1 MIFTINC
8 NSSGDLSIYLGV
20 QSLELYTI
28 SMIALLELVMLVN
41 WHICRNKMLMENQ
54 KIKDCCYLFGNSV
67 DPFLNQGLF
76 YVEGREDG
84 VGNQWEMGFRKNPG
98 GMVGNPGNY
107 L

>member
-1 MIFTINC
+1 
-8 NSSGDLSIYLGV
+8 
-20 QSLELYTI
+20 
-28 SMIALLELVMLVN
+28 
-41 WHICRNKMLMENQ
+41 
-54 KIKDCCYLFGNSV
+54 
-67 DPFLNQGLF
+67 LNQGLF